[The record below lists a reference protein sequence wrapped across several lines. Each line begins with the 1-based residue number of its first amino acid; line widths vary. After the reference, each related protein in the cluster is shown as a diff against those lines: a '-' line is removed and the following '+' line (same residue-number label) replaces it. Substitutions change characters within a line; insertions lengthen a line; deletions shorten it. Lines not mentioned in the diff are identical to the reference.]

1 MFSDSLMANPLAN
14 FNAETLFSSI
24 PNTIELENESLV
36 SDVVE
41 TLEETT
47 ISLTDK
53 QENVEEIS
61 KKQMLKKTKLKRFKS
76 NKKVEVIKR
85 TSAERAAKSHK
96 ELSDMISSLYNNLP
110 STFIL
115 HESFVKI
122 TKIQKLDQIQNFMF
136 NVKQHGYSPNK

>member
-1 MFSDSLMANPLAN
+1 M
-14 FNAETLFSSI
+14 LFLYN

-61 KKQMLKKTKLKRFKS
+61 KKQTLKKTKLKRFKL

-85 TSAERAAKSHK
+85 TSAERATKSHK

-115 HESFVKI
+115 HESLL
-122 TKIQKLDQIQNFMF
+122 KLRKFKN
-136 NVKQHGYSPNK
+136 